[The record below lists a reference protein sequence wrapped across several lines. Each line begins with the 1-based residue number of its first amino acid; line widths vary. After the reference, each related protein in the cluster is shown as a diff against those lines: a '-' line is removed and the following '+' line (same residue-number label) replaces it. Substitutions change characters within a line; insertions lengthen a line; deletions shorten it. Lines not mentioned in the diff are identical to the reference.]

1 MQEFSSYG
9 FIIAASLIIIL
20 SYFFNI
26 ISRKTNIPSVL
37 LLIVVGVLIQEG
49 LIILGL
55 NDFDFFP
62 ILEVFGIVGL
72 ILIVLEASLD
82 LELKKEKRKL
92 VLKAFF
98 IAFLSLLSNSLII
111 AFVLQ
116 VFLKSD
122 FTNALIYAIPLSIIS
137 SAIVIPSVSNL
148 CKEKKEYMIYESSVS
163 DILGI
168 MFFYFLL
175 GNINAETTGQVLLSL
190 SKDIFLTII
199 VSIVVSYGL
208 IILFQNIKT
217 QVKLFLLIAV
227 LVLLYSIGKMLHLSS
242 LLTIMV
248 FGLILQNRNL
258 FFRGKLKKYIQMD
271 SLNEIYSNFKMIT
284 LESSFVVRT
293 FFFVLFGI
301 TISLSTLLDLNV
313 IVISLI
319 IVVII
324 FALRFGILYLIYRKG
339 YKTLLYLSPRG
350 LITILLFYAIPTEF
364 QIAEFKDGILLFVIL
379 ITSIAMAVSLIKNK
393 KSAKNKEINSN
404 TDSDFEIDQQVIG

>member
-1 MQEFSSYG
+1 M
-9 FIIAASLIIIL
+9 
-20 SYFFNI
+20 
-26 ISRKTNIPSVL
+26 

-168 MFFYFLL
+168 MFFYFC
-175 GNINAETTGQVLLSL
+175 N
-190 SKDIFLTII
+190 
-199 VSIVVSYGL
+199 VS
-208 IILFQNIKT
+208 
-217 QVKLFLLIAV
+217 
-227 LVLLYSIGKMLHLSS
+227 
-242 LLTIMV
+242 
-248 FGLILQNRNL
+248 LQN
-258 FFRGKLKKYIQMD
+258 D
-271 SLNEIYSNFKMIT
+271 
-284 LESSFVVRT
+284 
-293 FFFVLFGI
+293 
-301 TISLSTLLDLNV
+301 
-313 IVISLI
+313 
-319 IVVII
+319 
-324 FALRFGILYLIYRKG
+324 
-339 YKTLLYLSPRG
+339 
-350 LITILLFYAIPTEF
+350 
-364 QIAEFKDGILLFVIL
+364 
-379 ITSIAMAVSLIKNK
+379 
-393 KSAKNKEINSN
+393 
-404 TDSDFEIDQQVIG
+404 